1 MPKRKPRTKLL
12 KGFSTIDESIKL
24 TKESKDYLDKLCSK
38 KIEHPTKKKML
49 SLSDSIEFIG
59 NHYRTNLKQCKYF
72 SAKEAND
79 DFIKDLRNVS
89 RRLYELLNET
99 LHQDK
104 RVTISRVRSLAVSP
118 NTISN
123 LKKYLD
129 NLQPDLDRAQDWNT
143 KRLFQKIETNQ
154 RCFVLDEVRNAFKR
168 YGLRIVH
175 SEVDGKR
182 SDFYECVYIA
192 LVHAGD
198 TVGHISKMYDQC
210 KKSKYKESTK

>member
-1 MPKRKPRTKLL
+1 M
-12 KGFSTIDESIKL
+12 
-24 TKESKDYLDKLCSK
+24 
-38 KIEHPTKKKML
+38 
-49 SLSDSIEFIG
+49 
-59 NHYRTNLKQCKYF
+59 
-72 SAKEAND
+72 
-79 DFIKDLRNVS
+79 
-89 RRLYELLNET
+89 
-99 LHQDK
+99 
-104 RVTISRVRSLAVSP
+104 
-118 NTISN
+118 
-123 LKKYLD
+123 
-129 NLQPDLDRAQDWNT
+129 
-143 KRLFQKIETNQ
+143 FQKVETNQ